1 VNVLLVRADGIG
13 DALACVP
20 LLDALRAAGHTVG
33 AVLGTGNR
41 DVFSSAAL
49 ERVHVLER
57 IPWPR
62 HGSTPESRRSAL
74 EETRAARYDVALVA
88 SEEMDAF
95 AFARDA
101 RIPRRTGY
109 VNGFEKPLKT
119 LRVRPLLT
127 TTIERPASA
136 SRTIEHEVETL
147 FRLGAG
153 LVAEAVPTRDVARLQ
168 RLVLDAPSA
177 PHGAVVLQ
185 VSGKLAHAG
194 LGVEA
199 YASLARLSIAEGCR
213 VVVTGDDVPLV
224 TEVARSAEVEARTNR
239 PLREWKAL
247 IAGARVLI
255 TPDSGAA
262 HVAGMVGVPCVDAF
276 APGNATAR
284 DVMRWKPWAAPH
296 RTIVLDPLRSPT
308 QVAAQL
314 AEAAR
319 ELVR

>member
-20 LLDALRAAGHTVG
+20 LIEALRAAGHTVG
-33 AVLGTGNR
+33 AVLGLGNR
-41 DVFSSAAL
+41 DVFASAAV

-62 HGSTPESRRSAL
+62 HGSTPETRRSAL
-74 EETRAARYDVALVA
+74 EEVRAARYDVALVA
-88 SEEMDAF
+88 SEEMEAF

-109 VNGFEKPLKT
+109 VNGFEKPFKT

-136 SRTIEHEVETL
+136 ARTSEHEVETL
-147 FRLGAG
+147 FRLGEG
-153 LVAEAVPTRDVARLQ
+153 LFAQSAPTREVARLQ
-168 RLVLDAPSA
+168 GLVLDDPPAS
-177 PHGAVVLQ
+177 HGAVVLQ
-185 VSGKLAHAG
+185 VSPKLAHAG

-199 YASLARLSIAEGCR
+199 YASLATLLRAEGHS
-213 VVVTGDDVPLV
+213 VAVTGDDTPLL
-224 TEVARSAEVEARTNR
+224 TEVARAAHVEAHAKLS
-239 PLREWKAL
+239 LRAWKAL
-247 IAGARVLI
+247 IAGARVLV

-276 APGNATAR
+276 APGKATAR

-296 RTIVLDPLRSPT
+296 RTLVLDPVRSPSGT
-308 QVAAQL
+308 AAQL
-314 AEAAR
+314 ADAAR
-319 ELVR
+319 ELLA

>member
-13 DALACVP
+13 DALACTP
-20 LLDALRAAGHTVG
+20 LLDALRAAGHSVG

-41 DVFSSAAL
+41 DVFASTAL

-62 HGSTPESRRSAL
+62 HGSTPESRRMAL
-74 EETRAARYDVALVA
+74 EETRAAHYDVALVA
-88 SEEMDAF
+88 SEEMEAF

-109 VNGFEKPLKT
+109 VNGFEKPFKT

-136 SRTIEHEVETL
+136 ARTSEHEVETL

-153 LVAEAVPTRDVARLQ
+153 LVAEAAPTRDATRLR
-168 RLVLDAPSA
+168 RLVLDAPPA
-177 PHGAVVLQ
+177 AHGAVVLQ
-185 VSGKLAHAG
+185 VSGKLANAG
-194 LGVEA
+194 LGADA
-199 YASLARLSIAEGCR
+199 YVSLASLLRAEGHG
-213 VVVTGDDVPLV
+213 VAITGDDVPLV
-224 TEVARSAEVEARTNR
+224 TEVARAAQVEPHANLS
-239 PLREWKAL
+239 LREWKAL

-262 HVAGMVGVPCVDAF
+262 HVAGMVGVPCVDVF

-296 RTIVLDPLRSPT
+296 RTIVLDPVRSPSGT
-308 QVAAQL
+308 AAQL
-314 AEAAR
+314 GAAAR
-319 ELVR
+319 ELFA